1 MQFRGDLCN
10 VCKNV
15 KKTVVLSICRKLCVT
30 LHVMKMSTFSLAISK
45 QAVAQMPAVVFDA
58 PIMVVDTPEL
68 LDKALADLG
77 KHTLVGFDTETKP
90 SFKKGCLNKV
100 ALMQLSTDTHNYLI
114 RLNKLG
120 IPAPLREFLEN
131 PGITKIGLSV
141 RDDFNVMRRT
151 EPVEPKGFVELQSYV
166 KRFHISDSSL
176 QKIYAIVFGQRISKK
191 QRLTNW
197 EASSL
202 TPQQQ
207 TYAALDSWACLHVYK
222 HLESGRF
229 DAAESPFRVV
239 PELETNH
246 DEK

>member
-1 MQFRGDLCN
+1 MQFRGDLYI

-45 QAVAQMPAVVFDA
+45 QAVTEMPAVVFDA
-58 PIMVVDTPEL
+58 PITVVDTPEL

-100 ALMQLSTDTHNYLI
+100 
-114 RLNKLG
+114 G

-131 PGITKIGLSV
+131 PDITKIGLSV